1 MSIMTITNV
10 FHHHIYLNRE
20 RPSAAASV
28 APPVLPP
35 WRLLCLRGASC
46 ASVAPP
52 VLPPVLAAEAAPN
65 GQ

>member
-1 MSIMTITNV
+1 MNV
-10 FHHHIYLNRE
+10 PRRGQVISGLGEINRLVHIHLMFILPNLMYLNRE
-20 RPSAAASV
+20 KN
-28 APPVLPP
+28 LN
-35 WRLLCLRGASC
+35 RGA